1 MKWCWKKEM
10 YCYTVSR
17 GKLSLLLLVHLDD
30 INFTHCFPY
39 RLRDVQAKQEK
50 EEFVKD
56 MGPTLRFVVRG
67 MQ

>member
-1 MKWCWKKEM
+1 MHGAKVKGHKICS
-10 YCYTVSR
+10 VSR
-17 GKLSLLLLVHLDD
+17 KLFLLLLVHLDD

-67 MQ
+67 MH